1 MLTILR
7 IIIIFVLAGG
17 LMAACNTWVPP
28 TPPPPPPDL
37 PEDMPPDFH
46 VRSEYYGQA
55 VSPVYHYDYFIVL
68 DPSTADTIS
77 FHPDY
82 MDSNP
87 PVWVETFDAAEGD
100 LENLWDLMVMEDIFR
115 EDWSLIA
122 DTMVG
127 AWTRTLQIT
136 ADDGYYNVPRW
147 VQDTTSA
154 NSVYYRIDSLVPAA
168 VWDSLWAWRE
178 LYISGDTTGHH
189 P

>member
-1 MLTILR
+1 MKAVRL
-7 IIIIFVLAGG
+7 IFGFL
-17 LMAACNTWVPP
+17 LLNFFMATCNTQMPP
-28 TPPPPPPDL
+28 TPPPPPTEL

-46 VRSEYYGQA
+46 VRSEYCGQA

-68 DPSTADTIS
+68 DPSTTDTIS

-82 MDSNP
+82 MESNP
-87 PVWVETFDAAEGD
+87 PVWVETFDAVEVD
-100 LENLWDLMVMEDIFR
+100 LESLWDLMVMEDIFR
-115 EDWSLIA
+115 EDWLLIA
-122 DTMVG
+122 DTLVG

-136 ADDGYYNVPRW
+136 ADDGYYTVPRW

-154 NSVYYRIDSLVPAA
+154 NSVYRRIDSLVPAA

-178 LYISGDTTGHH
+178 RYISGDTTGRC